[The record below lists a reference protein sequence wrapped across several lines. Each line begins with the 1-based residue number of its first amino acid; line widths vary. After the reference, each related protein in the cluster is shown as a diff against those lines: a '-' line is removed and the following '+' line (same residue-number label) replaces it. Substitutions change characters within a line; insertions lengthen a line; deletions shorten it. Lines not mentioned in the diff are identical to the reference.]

1 MRLEWTL
8 KNSFNK
14 MNSHTDIDFAT
25 AFLNTLDKHAP
36 EKKKFQKFQNFCNE
50 RVRTS

>member
-14 MNSHTDIDFAT
+14 MNSHTDINFAT
-25 AFLNTLDKHAP
+25 AFLHTLDKHAP
-36 EKKKFQKFQNFCNE
+36 EK
-50 RVRTS
+50 